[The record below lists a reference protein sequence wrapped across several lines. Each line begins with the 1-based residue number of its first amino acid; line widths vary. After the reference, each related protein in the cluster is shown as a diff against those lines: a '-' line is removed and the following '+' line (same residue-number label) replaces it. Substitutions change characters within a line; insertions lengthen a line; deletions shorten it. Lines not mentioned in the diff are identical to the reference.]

1 MSYQVRHYQPCSSRF
16 RSNGFNSASP
26 PSTSTTVEEQS
37 TRQQPDTTTCLLS
50 PPEPNKK
57 RRVCHLAAA
66 FLDPALWRFLPDH
79 LLEKVAACMP
89 FPGLFRCRAVN
100 KRLKEFVF
108 SEKFQEA
115 RACVKSWDALSSK
128 SQYLLIFATIKGENL
143 CTAYDSAS
151 NRWLRMPPMRG
162 LDPRAK
168 DCIAGDGGLLCF
180 RDVNDQGIASLFV
193 YNPVTTSCRELP
205 AMHIGNSVTQHTW
218 LLTHIIFNRF
228 SSSYKLLV
236 LTKRTCHQAC
246 AHMEIYDS
254 LTQTW
259 SVDNNLSVIERKYK
273 LSYSPQVGA
282 CCDNFFYF
290 VAKEGILRN
299 SVMGLVVYDIYE
311 GVFREKLL
319 YRCEPRCPGSKIE
332 VQVVECKGT
341 VYMVVREDDCKGTK
355 GVSFCRLNPSKEQKI
370 EDALLFESFFAKWG
384 SKFPRYR
391 CVSVR
396 DELGLLL
403 YDKSF
408 QVLADDLSEELKL
421 PPCPFQGLDNFVP
434 STSLIPRCKALH
446 MYYAAQNVVS
456 EAHFQPNAAATVQ
469 NSHG

>member
-1 MSYQVRHYQPCSSRF
+1 MSLRISSGCQH
-16 RSNGFNSASP
+16 SNWMSSP
-26 PSTSTTVEEQS
+26 HKPVQ
-37 TRQQPDTTTCLLS
+37 
-50 PPEPNKK
+50 PEPKK
-57 RRVCHLAAA
+57 RKACPTATA
-66 FLDPALWRFLPDH
+66 FLDPGLWKFLPDD
-79 LLEKVAACMP
+79 LLEKVAAFMP

-100 KRLKEFVF
+100 KRLKDFVF

-115 RACVKSWDALSSK
+115 RACVQSWNALSPT
-128 SQYLLIFATIKGENL
+128 SQYLLIFATIEGKNM
-143 CTAYDSAS
+143 CTAFDAVA
-151 NRWLRMPPMRG
+151 NRWLCMPPMRG

-180 RDVNDQGIASLFV
+180 RDVNEQGIASLFV
-193 YNPVTTSCRELP
+193 FNPVTASCRELP
-205 AMHIGNSVTQHTW
+205 PMHVGNSMMQHNW
-218 LLTHIIFNRF
+218 LLTHMIFNRF
-228 SSSYKLLV
+228 TSSYKLLV
-236 LTKRTCHQAC
+236 LTKRTCPQAL

-273 LSYSPQVGA
+273 LSFPPQVGA

-299 SVMGLVVYDIYE
+299 SNVMGLVVYDIYE

-319 YRCEPRCPGSKIE
+319 YRCEPRCPGSKIG

-370 EDALLFESFFAKWG
+370 EDAVLFESFFAKWG
-384 SKFPRYR
+384 SKFPVYR

-396 DELGLLL
+396 NELGLLL

-421 PPCPFQGLDNFVP
+421 PPCPFQGLANFVS
-434 STSLIPRCKALH
+434 STSLLSCNKPLH
-446 MYYAAQNVVS
+446 VYYATQNVVS
-456 EAHFQPNAAATVQ
+456 EAHFQPNASATV
-469 NSHG
+469 